1 MTGWTLR
8 LAIALVLLVELA
20 LPLSAMAS
28 STAFPSQYDDLI
40 RTAAKRY
47 WLDYP
52 DWLEW
57 KAQLYQESKLDPDA
71 ISPVGAQG
79 LAQFMPAT
87 WQEIERSLGYG
98 AVSRKLAGPAIEGGA
113 YYMMSLRKQ
122 WASPRSIDDRQ
133 WLAQASYNA
142 GIGSLLEAQKACG
155 GSLSY
160 GGVIVCLPGVTGQSN
175 AQQTS
180 DYVARIWQW
189 RAMLRD

>member
-1 MTGWTLR
+1 LR
-8 LAIALVLLVELA
+8 LVIAVMLLGEFVLPSGAIAA
-20 LPLSAMAS
+20 GTIFS
-28 STAFPSQYDDLI
+28 SQYDDLI
-40 RTAAKRY
+40 RAAVKRY

-57 KAQLYQESKLDPDA
+57 KAQLYQESRLDPNA
-71 ISPVGAQG
+71 VSSVGAQG

-87 WQEIERSLGYG
+87 WQDIERTLGYG

-122 WASPRSIDDRQ
+122 WSSRRSTDDRQ

-142 GIGSLLEAQKACG
+142 GIGSLLDAQKACG
-155 GSLSY
+155 APVTY
-160 GGVIVCLPGVTGQSN
+160 GEIIVCLPGVTGQSN

-189 RAMLRD
+189 RAMLKD